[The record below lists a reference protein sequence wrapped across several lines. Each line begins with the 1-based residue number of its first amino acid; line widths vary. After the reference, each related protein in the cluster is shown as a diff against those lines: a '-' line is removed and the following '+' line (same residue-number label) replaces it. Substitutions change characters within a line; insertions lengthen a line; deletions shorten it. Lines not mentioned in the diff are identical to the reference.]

1 MIQHKTFIWRFTN
14 FKYYLGTTITLKNFI
29 SNNETVYRTLT
40 FYSKPE
46 TVINEIFYLKE
57 SFKKLKHKLD
67 KWINEGS
74 GWIIEKVEWL
84 CTSYYEPLSDSS
96 YIPLPKELNNSMKSL
111 INIKNKDLKCF
122 MWCDIRFINPQNENG
137 ERINEKD
144 KEIASTLNY
153 SGINFA
159 MKAHDYELVENRL
172 EINVNVFGYEN
183 KVNSL
188 YISKKSNA
196 QVLNVLLI
204 TNEGKCLY

>member
-1 MIQHKTFIWRFTN
+1 
-14 FKYYLGTTITLKNFI
+14 
-29 SNNETVYRTLT
+29 
-40 FYSKPE
+40 
-46 TVINEIFYLKE
+46 
-57 SFKKLKHKLD
+57 
-67 KWINEGS
+67 
-74 GWIIEKVEWL
+74 
-84 CTSYYEPLSDSS
+84 
-96 YIPLPKELNNSMKSL
+96 MKSL
-111 INIKNKDLKCF
+111 INIKNIDFKCF
-122 MWCDIRFINPQNENG
+122 LWCHIRFINPQNKNG
-137 ERINEKD
+137 ERINKKD

-159 MKAHDYELVENRL
+159 MKALDYELVENRL